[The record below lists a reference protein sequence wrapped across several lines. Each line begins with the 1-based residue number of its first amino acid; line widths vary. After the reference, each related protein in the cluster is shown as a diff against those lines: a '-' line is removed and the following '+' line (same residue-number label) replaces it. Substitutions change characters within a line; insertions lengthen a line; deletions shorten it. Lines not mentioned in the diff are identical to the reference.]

1 MRSYIVAVAGLL
13 VLAAGTSLHA
23 VETTSSS
30 VDELR
35 SAKERAE
42 LQASQTKGA
51 PQHLLLMKS
60 QRISGLID
68 RLERGG
74 AVDPREI
81 DRLLDETSR

>member
-13 VLAAGTSLHA
+13 VLAAGPLHA
-23 VETTSSS
+23 VETTPSS

-51 PQHLLLMKS
+51 PQHLLLMKR